1 MKAKISKEKFEQF
14 KAYLDVVKK
23 AKKVY
28 REMKDVFYGKYN
40 ENEVRKISD
49 AFKEMVKLTFDD
61 FTLSSYGDENVFTLE
76 KIVDYCALKNIL
88 IPVEAKVENY
98 LAVRF
103 SGKTFFFLA
112 DYAELFEETDYDSL
126 SIAEI
131 QALLGGENALNTL
144 PAEMNSLSVK
154 SVTKQRSLLEEK
166 ENELKKIKED
176 LSWNKNKELAELQEQ
191 IRALLPE

>member
-1 MKAKISKEKFEQF
+1 MRPVPPLIEVGVSSH
-14 KAYLDVVKK
+14 
-23 AKKVY
+23 KV
-28 REMKDVFYGKYN
+28 D

-112 DYAELFEETDYDSL
+112 DYAELFEETDYVCRYSVSGGDRRV
-126 SIAEI
+126 
-131 QALLGGENALNTL
+131 LGL
-144 PAEMNSLSVK
+144 PCMAG
-154 SVTKQRSLLEEK
+154 
-166 ENELKKIKED
+166 
-176 LSWNKNKELAELQEQ
+176 
-191 IRALLPE
+191 